1 MTPGASSPG
10 GWVPISKALLS
21 ELPKDRAF
29 TRLEAMFSL
38 TVDYDQGNTVTVKGY
53 SVLWGWSQGKVKRFL
68 EGVDVSISYPQN
80 TSGKQNQRGEIVLQI
95 TERSD
100 AKNGKINMIDSRWL
114 GGSAE
119 RSTVSDGEKTERSQV
134 TTITLNPKPLKDSSD
149 SDPFF
154 EKLWSVYPRKDG
166 KKQAL
171 RHYLATVKTEADRE
185 RVNLALG
192 SYLSHI
198 EENAVGLKFIKNGS
212 TFFNNWQDWVP
223 EEEIDAE

>member
-1 MTPGASSPG
+1 MIPGAGSSG

-38 TVDYDQGNTVTVKGY
+38 AVNYDQADTATVNGY
-53 SVLWGWSQGKVKRFL
+53 ASLWKWSPGKVRRFL
-68 EGVDVSISYPQN
+68 EEIGVSISYPLG
-80 TSGKQNQRGEIVLQI
+80 TAGYQNQRGQIVIQMPNRSPAKSGQI
-95 TERSD
+95 K
-100 AKNGKINMIDSRWL
+100 AIDSRWL
-114 GGSAE
+114 PGSAN
-119 RSTVSDGEKTERSQV
+119 RSKAQDEQKANRSQH
-134 TTITLNPKPLKDSSD
+134 TITEPNPNPLKDSSD

-198 EENAVGLKFIKNGS
+198 EENAIGLKFIKNGS

-223 EEEIDAE
+223 EEETDAA

>member
-38 TVDYDQGNTVTVKGY
+38 TVDYDQRRTATVKGY
-53 SVLWGWSQGKVKRFL
+53 AKLWGWSRGKVERFL
-68 EGVDVSISYPQN
+68 EEAGVVIDYPQT
-80 TSGKQNQRGEIVLQI
+80 TSENRNQRGHIVI
-95 TERSD
+95 HKADISGS
-100 AKNGKINMIDSRWL
+100 KNGHKIMIDSRWL
-114 GGSAE
+114 DHTA
-119 RSTVSDGEKTERSQV
+119 STSSLSGEHKTGIRQG
-134 TTITLNPKPLKDSSD
+134 TTTEPNPKPLKPSSD
-149 SDPFF
+149 SDSFF
-154 EKLWSVYPRKDG
+154 EKLWTVYPRKDG

-171 RHYLATVKTEADRE
+171 RHYLATVKTDIDRE

-198 EENAVGLKFIKNGS
+198 EENAVGPKFIKNGS

-223 EEEIDAE
+223 EEEIDAA